1 MKLERC
7 GGDRGKGFFWKLD
20 EKHSQA
26 LEEQEAKNWQTGP
39 GGSQGG
45 AEGMGKRRKD
55 KTLSMLEPPL
65 KRSVKGEPKGAPLP
79 PPLTS
84 TPLPMKSLPA
94 PTTTSTT
101 TSTSSSISSTPTPVT
116 TTTPATTGVFAY
128 SSHPHHA
135 QMKTTPQPSGQP
147 AQPVNASNPYAAW
160 TLHPMSTPNRAPTTF
175 STSTTANPPSSLN
188 PTTSVN
194 PSQPPVSD
202 VSLPIILGPIPPTH
216 PDYSPSHPHNSAKE
230 GYMILHERTLILDPD
245 VFSGLTKDTLSGLEK
260 MGTIAALQILKEHM
274 VKSLKERR
282 AKGRGRSGKR
292 VRGSAKRNG
301 IPEGNPTAGPFTKMP
316 LERRTAAAD
325 AGSKDTA
332 STAKLS
338 EITSTEP
345 AEGCYPPIV
354 RPLAPGP
361 IDVGEEADTGS
372 PILIVDD
379 SGDEGPVAKRRKIH
393 DAPS

>member
-1 MKLERC
+1 
-7 GGDRGKGFFWKLD
+7 
-20 EKHSQA
+20 
-26 LEEQEAKNWQTGP
+26 
-39 GGSQGG
+39 
-45 AEGMGKRRKD
+45 MGKRKKD
-55 KTLSMLEPPL
+55 KSLSMLEPPL

-84 TPLPMKSLPA
+84 APLPMKLSLPA
-94 PTTTSTT
+94 PTTTMTT
-101 TSTSSSISSTPTPVT
+101 TSTNTTISSPSVKDGVT

-135 QMKTTPQPSGQP
+135 QMKTTHQPPGHP
-147 AQPVNASNPYAAW
+147 AQPVNAPNPYAAW
-160 TLHPMSTPNRAPTTF
+160 TLHPMSTLNRAP
-175 STSTTANPPSSLN
+175 TTANPPSSLN
-188 PTTSVN
+188 STPSAN
-194 PSQPPVSD
+194 PSQPQLPQPPAPPVSD

-282 AKGRGRSGKR
+282 AKGRGRGGKR
-292 VRGSAKRNG
+292 IRGSAKRNG
-301 IPEGNPTAGPFTKMP
+301 ISGNNPTAGPFTKVP
-316 LERRTAAAD
+316 LERRTTAAGAESKDANPTVGLPEITAMEPAAAS
-325 AGSKDTA
+325 G
-332 STAKLS
+332 
-338 EITSTEP
+338 
-345 AEGCYPPIV
+345 GCYPPTV

-361 IDVGEEADTGS
+361 IDVGGEADTGS

-379 SGDEGPVAKRRKIH
+379 SGDEGPVAKRRKFH